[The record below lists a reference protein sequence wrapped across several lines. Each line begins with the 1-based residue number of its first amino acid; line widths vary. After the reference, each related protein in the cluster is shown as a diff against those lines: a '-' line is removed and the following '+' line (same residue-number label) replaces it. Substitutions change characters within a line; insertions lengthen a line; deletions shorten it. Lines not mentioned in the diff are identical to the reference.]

1 MQDKEFLDRV
11 RIGIDAYINDQ
22 IWDEKETEILEEFIK
37 WLYHQ
42 YGIVYNGNP

>member
-11 RIGIDAYINDQ
+11 RIGIDAYIKDQ

-37 WLYHQ
+37 WLYQQ
-42 YGIVYNGNP
+42 YGIVYNGHP